1 MILEIVLVAEI
12 GASCEYNVRES
23 ANKKDAEKDGL
34 VLLRQTNFEEK
45 RQRYPQYDQV
55 RWDVEYG
62 VGNEMVCRSRTLFYS
77 S

>member
-12 GASCEYNVRES
+12 GASGEYNVRES

-55 RWDVEYG
+55 R
-62 VGNEMVCRSRTLFYS
+62 
-77 S
+77 

>member
-23 ANKKDAEKDGL
+23 ANKKDAEKNGL

-55 RWDVEYG
+55 R
-62 VGNEMVCRSRTLFYS
+62 
-77 S
+77 